1 MENVWLRGVPG
12 RGEEVMD
19 LLAKFGGKPTP
30 IVSYYS
36 DEPKQILF
44 IDHDGKMDAEPEDTE
59 LAKAIMDC
67 YTPISL
73 PAKSPFWD
81 DGTLLI
87 RRNIL
92 QSFGIDYAIFKAP
105 ESIVPFF
112 SVYALLTSEDRVH
125 HGGLCD
131 FADFRPATESETV
144 EFVNRLLTI
153 KKLWN
158 PWTKRIENL
167 QQ

>member
-1 MENVWLRGVPG
+1 MEKVWLHGVPG
-12 RGEEVMD
+12 RGKEVID

-30 IVSYYS
+30 IASYCS

-59 LAKAIMDC
+59 LAKVIMDC

-73 PAKSPFWD
+73 PAKNPFWD

-92 QSFGIDYAIFKAP
+92 QSFGIDYAIFEA
-105 ESIVPFF
+105 SDSTLPFF
-112 SVYALLTSEDRVH
+112 MVYAGLTTDDKVFN
-125 HGGLCD
+125 GGLCD
-131 FADFRPATESETV
+131 FGDFRPATEGETA
-144 EFVNRLLTI
+144 EFVNRLLAI
-153 KKLWN
+153 GKFWN
-158 PWTKRIENL
+158 PWTKRMENL